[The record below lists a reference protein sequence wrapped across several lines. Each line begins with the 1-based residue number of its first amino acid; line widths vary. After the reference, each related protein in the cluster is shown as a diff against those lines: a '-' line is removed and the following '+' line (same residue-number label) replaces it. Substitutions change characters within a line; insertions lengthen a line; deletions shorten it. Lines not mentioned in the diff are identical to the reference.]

1 MRLLIVEDEPEIIL
15 ALYRSMTSTYK
26 VDSTGSVAGALK
38 KLDSNVYD
46 GIILDLN
53 LPDGSGLTIC
63 EQIRQEGATTP
74 ILVLSALTDVVDK
87 VKLLDSGANDY
98 LTKPFSMEELKARL
112 RVLLRNP
119 DNQSTERQRLVVGDL
134 TMDTLKREV
143 KRGGKIIK
151 LRRKEFAVLECL
163 MKNAGRVVTRSSIND
178 YAWDDQDYSATN
190 TVDVH
195 IKYLRDRIDR
205 PFKIP
210 LIKTVHGV
218 GYKID
223 TAKFSRA

>member
-38 KLDSNVYD
+38 KLNSNVYD

-63 EQIRQEGATTP
+63 EQIRQEGVTTP

-112 RVLLRNP
+112 RVLLRSPKNH
-119 DNQSTERQRLVVGDL
+119 STERQRLVVGDL

-143 KRGGKIIK
+143 KRGGKPIK

-178 YAWDDQDYSATN
+178 YAWDDQAYSATN

-205 PFKIP
+205 PFKVP